1 MLPMLPITLLTLGAT
16 AALASASNPARIEID
31 LVFPKGK
38 TTYNNMTVPPVV
50 FALQNAP
57 TAKVFDYQI
66 NWEING
72 DRPAFFAAGSF
83 ASDSWQKQF
92 NYTAGN
98 VGILADST
106 YWGGNIKAGEYTLS
120 WEYSTTTCT
129 DKGDTMLIETGNV
142 RTGRV
147 KFTIVDDGSGADDL
161 FSGCP
166 QYLGAITAKDPSDSC
181 PELVSG
187 EDGKPDPCQAKM
199 NKKQIACLE
208 SYFKGKTD
216 MDACTAAFDDI
227 KPGDKVEWEY
237 AKEARKAGRHAG
249 DDRPVKPSSG
259 WSGSS
264 SSSGSSTSE
273 SESEDTSD
281 DTSEGDDSETG
292 KTQKSIGAVVRPG
305 LWVLSAIVIAGT
317 VLY

>member
-1 MLPMLPITLLTLGAT
+1 MLAMLPIALLALGVP
-16 AALASASNPARIEID
+16 AALASASSPARIEID

-38 TTYNNMTVPPVV
+38 TTYNNMTGPPVV

-57 TAKVFDYQI
+57 TATFFEYTID
-66 NWEING
+66 WEIKGNQ
-72 DRPAFFAAGSF
+72 PSFFASGMF
-83 ASDSWQKQF
+83 ASDSWEKQF
-92 NYTAGN
+92 NYTAGD
-98 VGILADST
+98 VGILAAST
-106 YWGGNIKAGEYTLS
+106 YWGEEIKAGEYTLS

-129 DKGDTMLIETGNV
+129 DKGDSTLIKTGNV
-142 RTGRV
+142 RTGSQ
-147 KFTIVDDGSGADDL
+147 KFTIVEDGSGADEL

-199 NKKQIACLE
+199 NEKQIACLE
-208 SYFKGKTD
+208 SYFKGETD
-216 MDACTAAFDDI
+216 MDACAAAFDDI

-249 DDRPVKPSSG
+249 DEMPIVSG
-259 WSGSS
+259 S
-264 SSSGSSTSE
+264 SSSGSSSTSGSSTGE
-273 SESEDTSD
+273 NEDT
-281 DTSEGDDSETG
+281 E
-292 KTQKSIGAVVRPG
+292 KTEESVAAVVRPG
-305 LWVLSAIVIAGT
+305 LSMLAIVIAGT